1 MDSVFTQVGRAIGIA
16 LVEVLTFPWWW
27 YTRGLRRIGRWMSR
41 TLRGWERAVGLRL
54 WAKNLFVPMFG
65 QTDWQGRIIS
75 FFMRLM
81 VLVGR
86 LLQVLFGSIAVL
98 VIVAVYL
105 VLPPFVI
112 LEVLFAALAGL
123 P

>member
-1 MDSVFTQVGRAIGIA
+1 MDSIFTQVGRAIGIA